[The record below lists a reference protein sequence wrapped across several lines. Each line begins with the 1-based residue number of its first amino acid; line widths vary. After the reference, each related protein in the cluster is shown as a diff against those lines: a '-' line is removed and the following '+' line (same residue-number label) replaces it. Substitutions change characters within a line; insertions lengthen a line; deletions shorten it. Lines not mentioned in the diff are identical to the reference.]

1 MQHKKLFFIPILLSV
16 IGLSSCSFMMVPSAI
31 EIEKSEIKYTYQ
43 DYAEHSYTESD
54 VCPSIG
60 NPKLLIIPIWFSD
73 SSTFILETNKETVR
87 KDIELAYTGTSAQT
101 GWHSV
106 SSFYKEESK
115 GKCNLTATVSPWYS
129 VSSSYKTYAPEDR
142 VNKTTELVKTASD
155 WYFSNNPNDKR
166 TNYDYDGNG
175 YLDGVMLIYGA
186 PDYGSLKND
195 KYSNLWAYCYWVS
208 NPNLK
213 NPSNPGPNAFF
224 WASYDFMY
232 GSNIA
237 LRKTGISAF
246 AGGDTRY
253 TQLDTHTYIHEMG
266 HIFGLVDYYDY
277 SDKAYT
283 PAGGFSMQDYNIG
296 GHDPYSV
303 MALGWAEPFVPTSTC
318 TLEIKPFQ
326 DSHDIVLLSPRFNS
340 SPFDE
345 YLLVEY
351 FTPTGLNK
359 LDSNYNYDGKYP
371 LGPASYGIRLWHVDA
386 RLVVI
391 EKDMIT
397 GFTTNPNQGEGKY
410 VYPAMSNTYD
420 DEDYGSI
427 LGKDYYDYNI
437 LQCIRKDRTE
447 TYRPEYVI
455 DSTDLFYDSDTFT
468 MTRYSKQ
475 FVNDTSLNSGLSL
488 GWSFTVNKI
497 SESKASIT
505 FTKL

>member
-1 MQHKKLFFIPILLSV
+1 MDSPCK
-16 IGLSSCSFMMVPSAI
+16 
-31 EIEKSEIKYTYQ
+31 
-43 DYAEHSYTESD
+43 
-54 VCPSIG
+54 
-60 NPKLLIIPIWFSD
+60 II
-73 SSTFILETNKETVR
+73 
-87 KDIELAYTGTSAQT
+87 
-101 GWHSV
+101 
-106 SSFYKEESK
+106 
-115 GKCNLTATVSPWYS
+115 
-129 VSSSYKTYAPEDR
+129 
-142 VNKTTELVKTASD
+142 
-155 WYFSNNPNDKR
+155 
-166 TNYDYDGNG
+166 
-175 YLDGVMLIYGA
+175 
-186 PDYGSLKND
+186 
-195 KYSNLWAYCYWVS
+195 
-208 NPNLK
+208 
-213 NPSNPGPNAFF
+213 
-224 WASYDFMY
+224 
-232 GSNIA
+232 
-237 LRKTGISAF
+237 ISA
-246 AGGDTRY
+246 
-253 TQLDTHTYIHEMG
+253 
-266 HIFGLVDYYDY
+266 
-277 SDKAYT
+277 
-283 PAGGFSMQDYNIG
+283 
-296 GHDPYSV
+296 V